1 MRAGVYRDK
10 SWINVE
16 EVAEPEA
23 GAAEFVLRVDAC
35 GVCGS
40 DLHMYTQGWID
51 PGSMLGHEYAGTV
64 VAVGAEV
71 EAVAVGDRITLIPL
85 VFCGECERCA
95 EGRTNLC
102 VKARMVDGGFAE
114 RIAVP
119 ATATTFPIPPG
130 LEIGEA
136 ALLEPF
142 SASARAVNLAEHPL
156 DEPAL
161 VLGLGPIG
169 QGVVRMLKAKGAS
182 TVIGMDFSELRR
194 QAARTGGADVVL
206 DPAAG
211 DPLEQ
216 LRELAGG
223 DSHRGYEFANVATA
237 FECTGSVAV
246 VDSAIANYVRPAGT
260 VVMVALYEQEVS
272 CDANPL
278 VRKEVRLL
286 GSYAYTERD
295 WREVYELLAAGEL
308 EIAAMITH
316 RRPLAEINDAF
327 AAQMDRDA
335 SVKVM
340 VLPNGGGG
348 EVDGSEQVEEAR

>member
-1 MRAGVYRDK
+1 MRAGIYRDK

-16 EVAEPEA
+16 EVADPQA
-23 GAAEFVLRVDAC
+23 GAGEYVLRVDAC
-35 GVCGS
+35 GICGS

-51 PGSMLGHEYAGTV
+51 PGSVLGHEYAGTV
-64 VAVGAEV
+64 VAIGAEV
-71 EAVAVGDRITLIPL
+71 ETVAVGDRITLIPL
-85 VFCGECERCA
+85 VFCGECERCV

-102 VKARMVDGGFAE
+102 AKARMVDGAFAE

-119 ATATTFPIPPG
+119 ATAPSFPIPAG

-136 ALLEPF
+136 ALLEPL
-142 SASARAVNLAEHPL
+142 SVSARAVNLAEHPV
-156 DEPAL
+156 EQPAL

-169 QGVVRMLKAKGAS
+169 QGVVRMLKAKGAE
-182 TVIGMDFSELRR
+182 TVIGMDLSELRR
-194 QAARTGGADVVL
+194 EAARAGGADVVL

-211 DPLEQ
+211 DPLEL

-223 DSHRGYEFANVATA
+223 GSHRGYEFADVATA
-237 FECTGSVAV
+237 FECTGSVGV
-246 VDSAIANYVRPAGT
+246 VDSAITNFVRPAGT
-260 VVMVALYEQEVS
+260 VVMVALYEQDVS

-286 GSYAYTERD
+286 GSYAYAERD
-295 WREVYELLAAGEL
+295 WREAYELLAAGEL

-316 RRPLAEINDAF
+316 REGLADINDAF
-327 AAQMDRDA
+327 IAQMDRDA

-340 VLPNGGGG
+340 VLPSGSGDEAGG
-348 EVDGSEQVEEAR
+348 DGAGASR